1 MSERRVSEVSEGP
14 WAGWMMR
21 GRAHRFE
28 GVIGPFYFRWHDDRV
43 ELGCDVDERHLN
55 GLGAAHG
62 GFLMSVADAALFSIA
77 WREIRE
83 TGAVTVHLGT
93 DFLAPA
99 QAGDRLIATGEIV
112 KAGGRLLFIRGE
124 IKREET
130 IVLTFDGVIQ
140 RLKKRDG

>member
-1 MSERRVSEVSEGP
+1 MSKLRVHEVAEGP
-14 WAGWMMR
+14 WAGWSKR
-21 GRAHRFE
+21 SEAHKFE
-28 GVIGPFYFRWHDDRV
+28 ATVGPFYFRRREDGAA

-62 GFLMSVADAALFSIA
+62 GFLMAVADAALFSIA

-93 DFLAPA
+93 DFLSPA
-99 QAGDRLIATGEIV
+99 NLGDRLIATGEIV

-124 IKREET
+124 IKCEDRM
-130 IVLTFDGVIQ
+130 VLTFDGVIQ
-140 RLKKRDG
+140 RVRRS